1 MSILWSDTPN
11 RIETGKNYKVELADL
26 YTVEGAKYSL
36 VVWYKAVETRAPWF
50 DLCWLY
56 FCFNFPLIPVA
67 A

>member
-1 MSILWSDTPN
+1 MTMSILWSDTPN

-50 DLCWLY
+50 DLC
-56 FCFNFPLIPVA
+56 
-67 A
+67 